1 MPLARYGEVLRFAVV
16 MTLACWASEAPA
28 LGQWTVAVYGGGVH
42 THRSDLTIRQPDA
55 GTNVRFRDV
64 EFSSESLESPVYY
77 GYRVGRGLRG
87 RFLFLEGEFIHAKAY
102 ARLDGEPTGTG
113 TLRGQRVEGA
123 RIGDLVQHFAI
134 SHGLNFILVNV
145 VVRKPLA
152 ATRVGLAARV
162 GLGPMRPHG
171 ETEVDGR
178 RVDGY
183 QWAGVGAQVAGG
195 LEVRLWRGLHGLLE
209 YKLTS
214 ARPRIAV
221 YAGDATV
228 TTLSHHLAVG
238 ATWFLGH

>member
-1 MPLARYGEVLRFAVV
+1 LVAV
-16 MTLACWASEAPA
+16 TWWGSEAPV

-55 GTNVRFRDV
+55 ATDVRFRDV
-64 EFSSESLESPVYY
+64 EFASQSLDSPVYY
-77 GYRVGRGLRG
+77 GYRVGRALR
-87 RFLFLEGEFIHAKAY
+87 RRLLFLEGEFIHAKAY
-102 ARLDGEPTGTG
+102 ARLDRRPTGTG

-134 SHGLNFILVNV
+134 SHGLNFILANV

-152 ATRVGLAARV
+152 ATRLGLVARA

-171 ETEVDGR
+171 ETELDGR
-178 RVDGY
+178 RLENY
-183 QWAGVGAQVAGG
+183 EWAGVGAQVAAGVE
-195 LEVRLWRGLHGLLE
+195 LRLWRGLHGLLE

-221 YAGDATV
+221 YAGEARV
-228 TTLSHHLAVG
+228 STLSHHFAVG